1 MNYKIIAKY
10 IKDLK
15 FNIPDPKVFFLIA
28 ENISNYKIN
37 IDIKSKQFKE
47 KIVEIETSLTLSPTK
62 NDFEKIEVEIKH
74 STIIELDGDFSN
86 KEELEQII
94 LIEVPEKVYSEI
106 RETFVFLFEKSGFKD
121 IKIDKNVDFKK
132 LYNQRKN

>member
-1 MNYKIIAKY
+1 MNYKIIGKY

-15 FNIPDPKVFFLIA
+15 FNIPNPKIFFLIA

-47 KIVEIETSLTLSPTK
+47 KIVEIETSLTLNPTK

-86 KEELEQII
+86 KQKLEQII

>member
-15 FNIPDPKVFFLIA
+15 FNIPNPKIFFLIA

-47 KIVEIETSLTLSPTK
+47 KIVEIETSLTLNPTK

-86 KEELEQII
+86 KQKLEQII

-121 IKIDKNVDFKK
+121 IKIDKNEDFKK

>member
-15 FNIPDPKVFFLIA
+15 FNIPNPKIFFLIA

-47 KIVEIETSLTLSPTK
+47 KIVEIETSLTLNPTK

-86 KEELEQII
+86 KQKLEQII